1 MDSAL
6 NIFDATAFPP
16 NPDHP
21 GLHAFIT
28 NTRAFLPKLTL
39 SVNNHG
45 IWIRSTTAA
54 LSVQC
59 FFSALDYFQSF
70 YISPEH
76 PVLQIP
82 ILSHELDAVLSPL
95 TATSDSSS
103 MVRFEIRAS
112 DHAHLHVSTAHHHTS
127 ERAMVRICKPHPP
140 YASGEEVPGI
150 LTALPRLL
158 SPEIYPVDPHT
169 PILFSTR
176 NFVAP
181 KQLLRIMRAHK
192 ATKINLNIERCGRL
206 IISSEYGGNA
216 RQSEIGGWSVDGA
229 TNEQAQDGPRTYLSG
244 LIMALLKI
252 FVRVDSTR
260 FRIDRERDEEER
272 QTPLQIL
279 ATLGHVSH
287 IRFFICDAAF
297 HFTTS

>member
-45 IWIRSTTAA
+45 IWLRSTTAA
-54 LSVQC
+54 LSAQA

-76 PVLQIP
+76 PILQIP

-95 TATSDSSS
+95 TATSNSSS
-103 MVRFEIRAS
+103 MVRFEIRS
-112 DHAHLHVSTAHHHTS
+112 TDRAHLHVSTTHQHTS
-127 ERAMVRICKPHPP
+127 ERAMVRICTPHPP
-140 YASGEEVPGI
+140 FASGEELPGI
-150 LTALPRLL
+150 LLSLPRLL
-158 SPEIYPVDPHT
+158 SPEIYPVDPQT
-169 PILFSTR
+169 PLLFSTR

-192 ATKINLNIERCGRL
+192 ATKINLDIGQCGRL

-216 RQSEIGGWSVDGA
+216 RQSEIGGWTMSGD
-229 TNEQAQDGPRTYLSG
+229 TTEQVHDGPRTYLSG
-244 LIMALLKI
+244 LIMTLLKI

-260 FRIDRERDEEER
+260 FRIDREHHEEEH
-272 QTPLQIL
+272 TPLQIL
-279 ATLGHVSH
+279 GTLGHVSH
-287 IRFFICDAAF
+287 IRFFICDSAF
-297 HFTTS
+297 HFTTN